1 MRATFAGV
9 AALILAAGSGHAAEK
24 LSYMTTW
31 RAQAEHGG
39 YYQAVAKSFYRECG
53 VELTIRQGGPGVDG
67 KQLLVA
73 GAIDMM
79 SASFNDTAL
88 LVNVAGFPAK
98 AVMAIF
104 QKNPQI
110 LMTHS
115 DSGYNSF
122 DDMRDRPIM
131 IGAASRTTFWPF
143 LRAKYGFT
151 DAQIR
156 SYTGQIAPFLADKA
170 AIQQALITNEPRR
183 VEVETGKLPRTF
195 LLGDHGYDAYGS
207 TTVVPQKLLETKPDA
222 VQCFVNASIQGWID
236 FMKDPAPAVEL
247 IRKDN
252 PDNSDDVVAY
262 AIKMLKA
269 SDILETAETG
279 KNGLGTMS
287 DERWASHSQLLQNAG
302 IVPKSFD
309 YRQAYTL
316 QFVNK
321 RFGM

>member
-1 MRATFAGV
+1 MRAIVAG
-9 AALILAAGSGHAAEK
+9 AAVLVPAGSSGHAAEK

-39 YYQAVAKSFYRECG
+39 YYQAVAKGFYRACG

-98 AVMAIF
+98 AVMAMF
-104 QKNPQI
+104 QRNPQI
-110 LMTHS
+110 LMVHG

-122 DDMRDRPIM
+122 EDMKDRPIM

-143 LRAKYGFT
+143 LRARYGFS

-183 VEVETGKLPRTF
+183 VEVETGKLPKTF
-195 LLGDHGYDAYGS
+195 LLADHGYDAYAS
-207 TTVVPQKLLETKPDA
+207 TTIVPQKLLETKPEA

-236 FMKDPAPAVEL
+236 FMKDPAPALEL

-252 PDNSDDVVAY
+252 PDNSDDVVGY
-262 AIKMLKA
+262 AITMLKA
-269 SDILETAETG
+269 SGILETAESSR
-279 KNGLGTMS
+279 NGLGTMS
-287 DERWASHSQLLQNAG
+287 DERWRSHSQLLQDAG
-302 IVPKSFD
+302 IVPKNFD

-321 RFGM
+321 RFGI